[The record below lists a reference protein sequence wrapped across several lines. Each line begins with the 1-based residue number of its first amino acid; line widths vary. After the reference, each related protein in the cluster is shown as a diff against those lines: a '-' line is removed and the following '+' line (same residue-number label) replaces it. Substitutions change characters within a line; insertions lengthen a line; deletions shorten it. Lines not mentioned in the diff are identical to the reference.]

1 MKVPVDSQNQH
12 RAAVCVLFPHLGR
25 RRIVIVLYNLGQG
38 VVLMCVCAQ
47 MVRGCLSEL
56 CFC

>member
-25 RRIVIVLYNLGQG
+25 RRIVIVLYNLCLCPNGKG
-38 VVLMCVCAQ
+38 LSVGAMFLLMA
-47 MVRGCLSEL
+47 
-56 CFC
+56 